1 MKNKIIVDE
10 KNVGKT
16 TFLLSEIARLKSE
29 GIGIIILDSA
39 TEHEEKSL
47 LRKTNHIYDD
57 TIVIDPREADK
68 VILNKIGID
77 EFVKNFMN
85 YFPFAEIFNNR
96 DKTICFDLSYFLEL
110 GHDVYDETHDMK
122 QYKYYRELYNNLSEQ
137 IILVL
142 ILMEK
147 YGIISNKVVVMDEI
161 ELPITNYDLYSLQD
175 NIGFIASVHPENAF
189 GSFYQSFE
197 KANFK
202 PYVKKKG

>member
-1 MKNKIIVDE
+1 MKNKSIVDE
-10 KNVGKT
+10 KSVGKT

-110 GHDVYDETHDMK
+110 
-122 QYKYYRELYNNLSEQ
+122 
-137 IILVL
+137 
-142 ILMEK
+142 
-147 YGIISNKVVVMDEI
+147 
-161 ELPITNYDLYSLQD
+161 
-175 NIGFIASVHPENAF
+175 
-189 GSFYQSFE
+189 
-197 KANFK
+197 
-202 PYVKKKG
+202 